1 LSVSKQRNKKAFHQL
16 ATGFAAGAVRHF
28 DLWFAESYR
37 RLLSRRN
44 RRGSHA
50 AV

>member
-1 LSVSKQRNKKAFHQL
+1 VSKQRNKKAFHQL

-28 DLWFAESYR
+28 DLWFAESNGGLPR
-37 RLLSRRN
+37 RKRRS
-44 RRGSHA
+44 GYA